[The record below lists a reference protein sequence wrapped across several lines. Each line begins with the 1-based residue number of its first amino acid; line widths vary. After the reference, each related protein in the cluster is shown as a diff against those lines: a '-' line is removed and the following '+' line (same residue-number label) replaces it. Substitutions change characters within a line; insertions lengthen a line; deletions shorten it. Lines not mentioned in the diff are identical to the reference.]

1 MGVPGPP
8 FTEPGGQL
16 TTNARLGDHVVVFTS
31 DFLTA
36 HIEASLRRPGFYGYV
51 VRGGQVFDF
60 VGADSQMSLEVYREG
75 QYPRP

>member
-8 FTEPGGQL
+8 FTEPGGRL
-16 TTNARLGDHVVVFTS
+16 TTNAQQGNQVLVFTS

-36 HIEASLRRPGFYGYV
+36 HVEASLRRPGFYGYV

-60 VGADSQMSLEVYREG
+60 VGADSQMSLEVYREA
-75 QYPRP
+75 QYLRP

>member
-1 MGVPGPP
+1 
-8 FTEPGGQL
+8 
-16 TTNARLGDHVVVFTS
+16 VFTS

-36 HIEASLRRPGFYGYV
+36 HVEASLRRPGFYGYV

-75 QYPRP
+75 QYLRP

>member
-8 FTEPGGQL
+8 YTEPGGQL
-16 TTNARLGDHVVVFTS
+16 TTRTQLGGQVLVFAS

-36 HIEASLRRPGFYGYV
+36 HVEASLRRPGFYGYV

-75 QYPRP
+75 QYLRP